1 MQIPYS
7 WIVELTG
14 VTWPAREMAN
24 RLTLCGT
31 AAEASEFLEESFENI
46 VVGRIDELAHVEGSD
61 HLQRAVVNTGSETF
75 QVVCGAPNAVK
86 GQKIVFAKIR
96 ARLKGFGELK
106 KAKLR
111 GVESYGM
118 ICSEAEL
125 GITDDHSGIMVLED
139 GAPLGMPADE
149 HLGLNDYIFK
159 FDLTPNRPDSLSAIG
174 IARDV
179 ACLAETQIQRPDYKL
194 LESNQKASD
203 LVKISIDDALA
214 CPRYAAR
221 IIKGVK
227 IGPSPWWIKR
237 KLLLSGIRPITNVVD
252 ITNLVMLEMGHP
264 LHAFDYRRFGRKE
277 VLVRRGKPGERFT
290 TLDKKDH
297 ELTPDILLITDGV
310 KGVAAAG
317 VMGGLES
324 EVSSDTTDVLLE
336 SAYFDPVTIR
346 KSRLRLGMTSE
357 SSIRFEKG
365 TDPNIVPDALER
377 AAYLIQKYAG
387 GEVLGG
393 IVDCYP
399 KKIEPIVI
407 KLRPSRVN
415 AILGTNIHVNRM
427 VKILKGIEFTV
438 IDKEILEVMI
448 PTFRPDI
455 TREIDLIEEIA
466 RIEGYDKIPAADR
479 NIGPLFT
486 HLHPDDKFR
495 QLLRGT
501 LTAQGF
507 DEIYGSSMGDPN
519 LLKLLEP
526 DKNSI
531 RVLNPI
537 AEDLAVLQN
546 SSLFSLLKAV
556 AHNYAQRNTDLRLF
570 EIGKAFVQS
579 VESGKSPDEIE
590 EIGIALSGKSD
601 DRWFERGR
609 EHDFYELKGVIDSL
623 IEKARNPKISYQP
636 TSRHVL
642 EAKLAL
648 ELRSGGN
655 ILGYAGQIEPKIAK
669 AFDIKQPV
677 FAAVLDFKILLD
689 SQQLEPAYEALPRF
703 PAAPRDLAIVVDESV
718 KVGDILDRIREAG
731 GERLES
737 VGLFDLYHSKHIG
750 EGKKSLAFSL
760 IYRSRERS
768 LENEEVVEYQDKII
782 EYLKKYF
789 SIEIRE
795 S

>member
-1 MQIPYS
+1 MQVPYS

-14 VTWPAREMAN
+14 ATWSARDMAG

-31 AAEASEFLEESFENI
+31 AAEASEFLEESFDNI
-46 VVGRIDELAHVEGSD
+46 IVGQIEELEHIEGSD
-61 HLQRAVVNTGSETF
+61 HLRRAVVNTGTDKF
-75 QVVCGAPNAVK
+75 QVVCGAPNAAK
-86 GQKIVFAKIR
+86 GQKIIFAKIG
-96 ARLKGFGELK
+96 ARLKGFDELK
-106 KAKLR
+106 RAKLR
-111 GVESYGM
+111 GIESYGM

-139 GAPLGMPADE
+139 DAPLGMPAE
-149 HLGLNDYIFK
+149 EYLGLNDYIFK

-179 ACLAETQIQRPDYKL
+179 ACLAETKIRRPDYKL
-194 LESNQKASD
+194 LESNQNASD
-203 LVKISIDDALA
+203 PVRISIDDSLA

-227 IGPSPWWIKR
+227 IGPSAWWIRR

-264 LHAFDYRRFGRKE
+264 LHAFDFRRFGKNE
-277 VLVRRGKPGERFT
+277 VLVRRARQRERFT
-290 TLDKKDH
+290 TLDGKEH
-297 ELTPDILLITDGV
+297 ELTPDVLLITDGE

-324 EVSSDTTDVLLE
+324 EVSPDTTDILLE

-346 KSRLRLGMTSE
+346 RSRLRLGMTSE

-365 TDPNIVPDALER
+365 ADPNIVPDALNR

-387 GEVLGG
+387 GEVFGA
-393 IVDCYP
+393 IIDCYP

-407 KLRPSRVN
+407 KLRPARVN
-415 AILGTNIHVNRM
+415 AILGTNISVERM
-427 VKILKGIEFTV
+427 INILRGIEFTV
-438 IDKEILEVMI
+438 THKETLEVII
-448 PTFRPDI
+448 PTFRPDV

-466 RIEGYDKIPAADR
+466 RIEGYENIPVAGR

-486 HLHPDDKFR
+486 RLHPDDKFR
-495 QLLRGT
+495 QLVRED

-507 DEIYGSSMGDPN
+507 DEIYGSSMGDPK
-519 LLKLLEP
+519 LLSLLEP
-526 DKNSI
+526 VRSSI

-537 AEDLAVLQN
+537 AEDLAVLQ
-546 SSLFSLLKAV
+546 SSSFFSLLKAV
-556 AHNYAQRNTDLRLF
+556 ANNYAQRNTDLRLF

-579 VESGKSPDEIE
+579 INSDKAPDEIE
-590 EIGIALSGKSD
+590 EIGVALSGKSD

-609 EHDFYELKGVIDSL
+609 EHDFYELKGAIDSL
-623 IEKARNPKISYQP
+623 IEKARNPEINYQP
-636 TSRHVL
+636 TSHHAL
-642 EAKLAL
+642 DGKLAF

-655 ILGYAGQIEPKIAK
+655 MLGFAGQIEPKIAK
-669 AFDIKQPV
+669 AFDIKHSV
-677 FAAVLDFKILLD
+677 FAAVLNFKILLD
-689 SQQLEPAYEALPRF
+689 NPQPKQSYEPLPRF
-703 PAAPRDLAIVVDESV
+703 PAAPRDLAIIVDEAIR
-718 KVGDILDRIREAG
+718 VGDIMDRIKEAG
-731 GERLES
+731 GNRLES
-737 VGLFDLYHSKHIG
+737 VELFDLYRSKQIG

-760 IYRSRERS
+760 IYRSREKS

-782 EYLKKYF
+782 EHLKKYF
-789 SIEIRE
+789 SVEIRE